1 MAAKLKFGREL
12 RAVLKKKM
20 ILISVISLVVS
31 FVSGVLYAYTKNRA
45 FFPVAV
51 TFGTMFYHLA
61 MRLAVGTLID
71 AKYHNRMDYTKNW
84 FLEKPFE
91 KKLYKRLKVRKWKK
105 YLPTLNPE
113 DFDLKNRSLEEII
126 QVTCQA
132 EVVHEIILPL
142 SFVPVIFS
150 IWFGSL
156 DVFII
161 TSCVSFL
168 FDGLLVMMQRYNR
181 PRLMRLLKRKS

>member
-1 MAAKLKFGREL
+1 M
-12 RAVLKKKM
+12 LKKKM
-20 ILISVISLVVS
+20 ISIAVISLIFS
-31 FVSGVLYAYTKNRA
+31 FVSGTLYAFTETRA

-51 TFGTMFYHLA
+51 TFGTIFYHLA

-71 AKYHNRMDYTKNW
+71 VKYHNRMDYTKKW
-84 FLEKPFE
+84 FQEKAFE
-91 KKLYKRLKVRKWKK
+91 KKLYKKLRVRKWKNR
-105 YLPTLNPE
+105 LPTLNPE

-132 EVVHEIILPL
+132 EVVHELIMPL
-142 SFVPVIFS
+142 SFVPIVFS

-156 DVFII
+156 GVFVI

-168 FDGLLVMMQRYNR
+168 FDSLFVIMQRYNR
-181 PRLMRLLKRKS
+181 PRLMRLLKRASAS